1 MNKFD
6 NNPIISTFCSKSR
19 EFAESQNPITFEFID
34 NYKGKR
40 FEEITARLYFH
51 CFNLDFVYIPGS
63 GSIEPRSIL
72 ECRIWLDK
80 NEKYMH
86 FSLYDLMFLIDQ
98 SNFKCYFFPFI
109 ENPEKMNR
117 CFDVLT
123 GDLSMYIPKIAEIA
137 VNKEL
142 SELAYKAFRNDIQ
155 TLFDKNMFNPEDDPK
170 EEDTAEFIFE
180 NSISRYYKW
189 LRLRFSSKCYA
200 DFLDGNYTKSIKKY
214 EKYKNR
220 LSYEDRLLSFM
231 KSLPSSQKYE
241 AVPSGLNTLKD
252 GLRVQTG
259 ASELPALFASWLLL
273 ALLLLPVYIGIYYLF
288 LFISSGKAEYSTG
301 FAFYN
306 AMYAL
311 LPVMIT
317 AIVLSYFAR
326 KRIYRLFFR
335 KKLQKMLDYDAIM
348 NTKRDSRFMSRFA
361 YIMLIGGF
369 IFIALAAH
377 TDIAFYPYEVV
388 DNSAFFS
395 LRGNSYPINQI
406 NSVWHVEGRY
416 NALGD
421 WLDYPSYILLM
432 NDGTKLDLYEKIE
445 FTDAEKHILPI
456 LKKYGLDIYN
466 AKQEDD
472 VKKVG

>member
-1 MNKFD
+1 
-6 NNPIISTFCSKSR
+6 
-19 EFAESQNPITFEFID
+19 
-34 NYKGKR
+34 
-40 FEEITARLYFH
+40 
-51 CFNLDFVYIPGS
+51 
-63 GSIEPRSIL
+63 
-72 ECRIWLDK
+72 
-80 NEKYMH
+80 
-86 FSLYDLMFLIDQ
+86 
-98 SNFKCYFFPFI
+98 
-109 ENPEKMNR
+109 
-117 CFDVLT
+117 
-123 GDLSMYIPKIAEIA
+123 
-137 VNKEL
+137 
-142 SELAYKAFRNDIQ
+142 
-155 TLFDKNMFNPEDDPK
+155 MFNPGQGE
-170 EEDTAEFIFE
+170 TADLE

-231 KSLPSSQKYE
+231 KSLPSGQKYE

-335 KKLQKMLDYDAIM
+335 KKLQKILDYDAIM

-395 LRGNSYPINQI
+395 SRQQRPINQI

-432 NDGTKLDLYEKIE
+432 NDGTKLIY
-445 FTDAEKHILPI
+445 T
-456 LKKYGLDIYN
+456 KKLNLRMQKTYTPYS
-466 AKQEDD
+466 
-472 VKKVG
+472 